1 MAYINQEKKK
11 ELAPRIKEVAKT
23 YGYKVSL
30 SINNHSTLVA
40 TISDGP
46 ASLSDI
52 VYSVY
57 MEQEHRDNVIKRG
70 YFSINHHHLDKYV
83 GEVGNFL
90 RHLYR
95 AMSIGNHNNSDYM
108 TDYFD
113 IGWYVDISFG
123 KWNKAYKNQY
133 GGDEAHMTDE
143 PRTAI
148 YV

>member
-46 ASLSDI
+46 ASLRD
-52 VYSVY
+52 VVHSVD
-57 MEQEHRDNVIKRG
+57 MDDEHRKNVIKRG
-70 YFSINHHHLDKYV
+70 YFSINHYYLDRYV

-113 IGWYVDISFG
+113 IGWYVDINFG
-123 KWNKAYKNQY
+123 KWNKAYKNQF

>member
-30 SINNHSTLVA
+30 GINNHSTLVA

-70 YFSINHHHLDKYV
+70 YCSINHHHLDKYV